1 MRVTFTDDEG
11 NDEALTSAAT
21 VAVEPEHTNTPAA
34 GQPSVTG
41 EVRVGQTLTADTS
54 GIQDQDGLG
63 DVSFSY
69 QWLGDDAEI
78 AGATGSTY
86 TLADADAG
94 KAIKVRVTFTDDEGN
109 DEALTSAATV
119 AVEPEHTN
127 TPAAGQPS
135 VTGEARVGQT
145 LTADT
150 SGIQDQDGLGDASFS
165 YQWLGDDAEI
175 AGATGSTYTLA
186 DADAGKA
193 IKVRVTFTDD
203 EGNDEALTSAATVA
217 VATASPAE
225 PPPKPTNLTAV
236 VNDDGSVTLT
246 WDASDDDSVT
256 GYQILRRRPSEGE
269 NDLLVYVEDTGSTV
283 TTYTDTEVT
292 AGFPHVYRVKA
303 INEAGLSQRSNYV
316 QVEP

>member
-1 MRVTFTDDEG
+1 M
-11 NDEALTSAAT
+11 
-21 VAVEPEHTNTPAA
+21 
-34 GQPSVTG
+34 
-41 EVRVGQTLTADTS
+41 TADTS
-54 GIQDQDGLG
+54 GIQDQDGLEQ
-63 DVSFSY
+63 VSFSY

-109 DEALTSAATV
+109 DEALTSAATN

-127 TPAAGQPS
+127 TPAVGQP
-135 VTGEARVGQT
+135 VIGGEAQVGQT

-150 SGIQDQDGLGDASFS
+150 SGIQDQDGLENAAFS

-186 DADAGKA
+186 DADAGKG

-203 EGNDEALTSAATVA
+203 EGNDEALTSAATNA

-236 VNDDGSVTLT
+236 VNDDGSVTLN
-246 WDASDDDSVT
+246 WDAPDDDSVT

-269 NDLLVYVEDTGSTV
+269 NDLLVHVEDTGSTA
-283 TTYTDTEVT
+283 TTYIDTEVT
-292 AGFPHVYRVKA
+292 AGIRHIYRVKA
-303 INEAGLSQRSNYV
+303 INEAGLSQRSQPRAGRAV
-316 QVEP
+316 GPGQVRADWGRGQGCCGPDRKGHGG